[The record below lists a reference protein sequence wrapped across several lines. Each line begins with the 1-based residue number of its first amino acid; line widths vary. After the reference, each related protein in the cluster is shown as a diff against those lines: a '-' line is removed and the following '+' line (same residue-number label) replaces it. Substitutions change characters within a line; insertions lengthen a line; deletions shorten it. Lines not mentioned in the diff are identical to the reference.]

1 MLRLAA
7 LLLASLAF
15 AGPSY
20 VPPAGGAGGAPT
32 ADQLPGATTLSPAAI
47 AADQNDY
54 SVGTLTAISVARI
67 DPDAHVALTGISG
80 GSAGYRLQVC
90 NVDTTYRVQLADQ
103 SASSSAANRI
113 DTQDAAGL
121 AIQPGACADLVY
133 DGTSSRWRAPVSSP
147 EVVVVLASD
156 FVENANTT
164 TDVTGMS
171 CDTVSGG
178 TYLVNVVGDWDTAA
192 TTTGLQW
199 TITSTGASGS
209 FWAVVPSG
217 STLTT
222 NRLEAIT
229 AGTLAAGTAAAATA
243 GNPMWGSAVVTSVGN
258 VIKLRARSE
267 IAASAVTLKAGRVV
281 MTCRRV
287 A

>member
-1 MLRLAA
+1 MLRL
-7 LLLASLAF
+7 LFASLAAF
-15 AGPSY
+15 AAPAY
-20 VPPAGGAGGAPT
+20 FPPAGGAGGAPT
-32 ADQLPGATTLSPAAI
+32 ADQLPGATILSPAAI

-54 SVGTLTAISVARI
+54 SVGTLTAFTVARI
-67 DPDAHVALTGISG
+67 DPDAHVALTGIAG

-90 NVDTTYRVQLADQ
+90 NVDTTYRLRLADQ
-103 SASSSAANRI
+103 SVSSSAANRI
-113 DTQDAAGL
+113 DTQDAGGL
-121 AIQPGACADLVY
+121 SVQPGACLDLVY
-133 DGTSSRWRAPVSSP
+133 DGTSSHWRAPVSSP
-147 EVVVVLASD
+147 EVLVVLASD
-156 FVENANTT
+156 FVESANTV

-199 TITSTGASGS
+199 TITSAGASGS
-209 FWAVVPSG
+209 FWAVVSSG

-243 GNPMWGSAVVTSVGN
+243 GNPMWGQAVVTSAGN

-267 IAASAVTLKAGRVV
+267 INTSAVTLKAGRVA
-281 MTCRRV
+281 MTCRRI